1 MNLLRNETLR
11 RWTRQ
16 PFFYFLAALAL
27 ALPLAACTAIPSLD
41 VAGRYAPM
49 ADALAAGEWRY
60 AFHPRVSPL
69 LPVLGGVFSFLSG
82 WSGFAGVKLAAS
94 LLFALAVFP
103 LFALF
108 KRVFSE
114 QVACWGVLFFLFCS
128 HVLRYAGEGLR
139 DAGKTLPLAIAAWAL
154 IGLRSA
160 PRQWR
165 YYLWLGAAFA
175 LGTAIRPELMAVIGL
190 ILVAAFLC
198 DCAGNR
204 LPYRSVTAGGFGLLL
219 LAPMFWS
226 NYTATGYPVP
236 DIRFI
241 PLIRKF
247 AANNPPAV
255 SVPVRPKVVLPPP
268 SELLPPPVKLP
279 DAVLRA
285 RQTGNR
291 WYEAAGYLE
300 GLFEGSYPYF
310 LIPVLLGIGW
320 RIRRREWNAGESVIL
335 AILIGHALLL
345 TLQNVIADGY
355 LGFSK
360 RYLIPAAPLA
370 FGWCGW
376 SAIMLWGVLKRRF
389 PACCNFR
396 TACAVTA
403 LLMTAL
409 YADAFGPVIREYT
422 SRKQSAKRL
431 AIEKATAV
439 IRADYRGERRT
450 EREFTPYS
458 YRSNRRPLVL
468 AFDDIKPA
476 VYLSGGSDT
485 ADPSRADYI
494 ITGRGGSAPGGS
506 WTPLARIPGRKDEA
520 VVWRRNQ
527 ERGF

>member
-1 MNLLRNETLR
+1 M
-11 RWTRQ
+11 
-16 PFFYFLAALAL
+16 
-27 ALPLAACTAIPSLD
+27 
-41 VAGRYAPM
+41 
-49 ADALAAGEWRY
+49 
-60 AFHPRVSPL
+60 
-69 LPVLGGVFSFLSG
+69 
-82 WSGFAGVKLAAS
+82 
-94 LLFALAVFP
+94 
-103 LFALF
+103 
-108 KRVFSE
+108 
-114 QVACWGVLFFLFCS
+114 
-128 HVLRYAGEGLR
+128 
-139 DAGKTLPLAIAAWAL
+139 
-154 IGLRSA
+154 
-160 PRQWR
+160 
-165 YYLWLGAAFA
+165 
-175 LGTAIRPELMAVIGL
+175 
-190 ILVAAFLC
+190 
-198 DCAGNR
+198 
-204 LPYRSVTAGGFGLLL
+204 
-219 LAPMFWS
+219 
-226 NYTATGYPVP
+226 
-236 DIRFI
+236 
-241 PLIRKF
+241 
-247 AANNPPAV
+247 
-255 SVPVRPKVVLPPP
+255 
-268 SELLPPPVKLP
+268 
-279 DAVLRA
+279 
-285 RQTGNR
+285 
-291 WYEAAGYLE
+291 
-300 GLFEGSYPYF
+300 
-310 LIPVLLGIGW
+310 
-320 RIRRREWNAGESVIL
+320 
-335 AILIGHALLL
+335 
-345 TLQNVIADGY
+345 QNVIADGY

-431 AIEKATAV
+431 AIETATAV